1 MSHRQPV
8 RVPDRH
14 AFDTLI
20 DARSPAEFALDHIPG
35 AINCPVL
42 DDEERRI
49 VGTIYVQTGA
59 FEARRIGGAMVAA
72 NMAPNI
78 CATRWPTGPRTGSRW
93 STAGAAACA
102 AARWSPG
109 CAWSAGTRSSS
120 RAATRAFAGT

>member
-8 RVPDRH
+8 RVADRH

-49 VGTIYVQTGA
+49 VGTIYVQSRG
-59 FEARRIGGAMVAA
+59 
-72 NMAPNI
+72 
-78 CATRWPTGPRTGSRW
+78 CGSW
-93 STAGAAACA
+93 
-102 AARWSPG
+102 
-109 CAWSAGTRSSS
+109 AGTRSSS
-120 RAATRAFAGT
+120 RAATRAFAAM